1 MSQWKRIGHLRIV
14 LVIFGVFLVGVLIG
28 SGQYQKV
35 SALSNTTFEDLKL
48 FSDVIHIIQKDYVEE
63 TKSKDL
69 IYGAIKGM
77 LETLDPHSAFM
88 PPSVFKEM
96 QEETKGRFEGLGIE
110 ITIKEGVLTVVSPIE
125 DTPAFKA
132 GILAGDQILKID
144 GESTKNFTLMD
155 SVKRM
160 RGQKGTK
167 VTITILREGFTK
179 PKDFTLVRDV
189 IPIRSVRHEL
199 LEKHYGYIR
208 ISQFQDKTDSDFEKA
223 MKALEEESKGTL
235 KGLVLDL
242 RNNPGGLLDQAVKIS
257 DRFIESGTI
266 VSIDGRR
273 EDVKQKW
280 PAHPEG
286 TLPRYP
292 LVVLINGGSA
302 SGSEIVAGAI
312 QDHGRGLLVGTQTF
326 GKASVQTII
335 PLKDGSGLRLT
346 TARYYT
352 PNGRSIQAKGIAPD
366 IIVKPSRPEE
376 EKETV
381 LPKLP
386 SEKDLERHLMDLEK
400 GVPKEKE
407 KPKKEET
414 KKEEIKK
421 EEIKKEEIK
430 KEETKDKKPVDNQ
443 LERALELLKS
453 WEIFKNIAK
462 GNK

>member
-1 MSQWKRIGHLRIV
+1 MSQWKRIGNFRIV
-14 LVIFGVFLVGVLIG
+14 LVIFGVFLMGVLIG

-63 TKSKDL
+63 TKSRDL

-88 PPSVFKEM
+88 PPSMFKEM

-110 ITIKEGVLTVVSPIE
+110 ITLKEGVLTVVSPIE

-132 GILAGDQILKID
+132 GIFAGDQILKID

-155 SVKRM
+155 SVKRL
-160 RGQKGTK
+160 RGPRGSK
-167 VTITILREGFTK
+167 VTITIMREGFTK

-199 LEKHYGYIR
+199 LEKQYGYIR
-208 ISQFQDKTDSDFEKA
+208 ISQFQDKTDSDFGKA

-257 DRFIESGTI
+257 DRFIDSGVI

-273 EDVKQKW
+273 EEVKQKW

-286 TLPRYP
+286 TVTRYP
-292 LVVLINGGSA
+292 LVVLVNGGSA
-302 SGSEIVAGAI
+302 SGAEIVAGAI
-312 QDHGRGLLVGTQTF
+312 QDHGRGILVGTQTF
-326 GKASVQTII
+326 GKGSVQTII

-352 PNGRSIQAKGIAPD
+352 PNGRSIQAKGIVPD
-366 IIVKPSRPEE
+366 IIVKPSRTEE
-376 EKETV
+376 EKEAV

-386 SEKDLERHLMDLEK
+386 SERDLERHLIDVEK

-407 KPKKEET
+407 KPKKEEA
-414 KKEEIKK
+414 KKEEVKK
-421 EEIKKEEIK
+421 EEVKE
-430 KEETKDKKPVDNQ
+430 KKPIDNQ
-443 LERALELLKS
+443 LERALELLKT
-453 WEIFKNIAK
+453 WEIFKNVAK
-462 GNK
+462 GGQK